1 MKKIYWL
8 GVIPFLGFIVG
19 ALFTNK
25 VTPYVLGMPFF
36 HFWIVLWS
44 VLTTGI
50 MGVIYLLDPANQ
62 KGDSR

>member
-1 MKKIYWL
+1 MKIIHWL
-8 GVIPFLGFIVG
+8 SCIPFLGFIVG

-25 VTPYVLGMPFF
+25 VTPYVFGMPFF

-44 VLTTGI
+44 LITT
-50 MGVIYLLDPANQ
+50 VILAIIYIIDPINQ

>member
-1 MKKIYWL
+1 MKIIHL
-8 GVIPFLGFIVG
+8 LSCIPFLGFIVG

-44 VLTTGI
+44 LITT
-50 MGVIYLLDPANQ
+50 VILAIIYIIDPVNQ
-62 KGDSR
+62 KGDTR

>member
-1 MKKIYWL
+1 MKIIHWL
-8 GVIPFLGFIVG
+8 SFIPFLGFIVG

-25 VTPYVLGMPFF
+25 VNPYVFGMPFF

-44 VLTTGI
+44 LITT
-50 MGVIYLLDPANQ
+50 VILAIIYKIDPTNQ

>member
-1 MKKIYWL
+1 MKIIRWL
-8 GVIPFLGFIVG
+8 SFIPFLGFIVG

-25 VTPYVLGMPFF
+25 VNPYVFGMPFF

-44 VLTTGI
+44 LITT
-50 MGVIYLLDPANQ
+50 VILAIIYKIDPANQ